1 MDPALVLQAACLR
14 ASCRLNRFDHRRR
27 GAFLPLTGHE
37 GDTLVLFQ
45 RFVAITLNFREM
57 GEEVFATQLRHDKAE
72 ALVVV
77 KPLHDTSFNLQCKS

>member
-1 MDPALVLQAACLR
+1 MDPAPYRKQLALGQAAE
-14 ASCRLNRFDHRRR
+14 LNRFDHRRR

-37 GDTLVLFQ
+37 GDALVLFQ

-77 KPLHDTSFNLQCKS
+77 EPLHDTSFNLQCKS